1 MKTAM
6 KNLLLRILA
15 LPPFARLAARP
26 LIGRY
31 LCDHS
36 VKKLHLGGGGLRG
49 WLNSDLSPSHWR
61 IARLDATQPFP
72 LADASFTYVF
82 SEHMIEHVPLDG
94 ARRMLAE
101 CHRVLRPGG
110 RIRLATPDLARV
122 VGLYATTDAP
132 RQAYLRWA
140 VAHNRLPMGVSAD
153 VMVINS
159 LFHDHGHQFLFDE
172 AALAALLLAAGFA
185 GIRRHAPGESDC
197 PDLRGLEMH
206 HQVIGNM
213 ANNFETLVLEAEK
226 PVFPAE
232 SSNPAPA
239 ATQADPTH
247 P

>member
-1 MKTAM
+1 MKPAL
-6 KNLLLRILA
+6 KNLARRILTRP
-15 LPPFARLAARP
+15 LVARLAAPP
-26 LIGRY
+26 LIVRY
-31 LCDHS
+31 LRDHP
-36 VKKLHLGGGGLRG
+36 VKKLHLGGGGLHG
-49 WLNSDLSPSHWR
+49 WLNSDLFPSHWR
-61 IARLDATQPFP
+61 VVRLDATQPFP
-72 LADASFTYVF
+72 LPDASFTCVF

-122 VGLYATTDAP
+122 IGLYGATDAP

-140 VAHNRLPMGVSAD
+140 VAHNRLPAGVFAD

-172 AALAALLLAAGFA
+172 AALTALLLAAGFT

-206 HQVIGNM
+206 HHAIGHT
-213 ANNFETLVLEAEK
+213 ANYFETLVLEAEK
-226 PVFPAE
+226 PL
-232 SSNPAPA
+232 APA
-239 ATQADPTH
+239 GAADSTPAAN
-247 P
+247 